1 MESKDFA
8 FIEMEKMNGG
18 TLDDLIKQ
26 SAHSSKNQSQ
36 SSTPGNSPGLAP
48 LVAAQNPQSLD
59 PSLQIMDEDTVSSI
73 MKDILL
79 GLCEMHDRNFI
90 HRDLKPENIL
100 LDVIN

>member
-48 LVAAQNPQSLD
+48 LVAA
-59 PSLQIMDEDTVSSI
+59 
-73 MKDILL
+73 
-79 GLCEMHDRNFI
+79 
-90 HRDLKPENIL
+90 
-100 LDVIN
+100 